1 MRFLVFQHAA
11 SEHPA
16 RLGDFLRADQIPFDT
31 VALDEGARIPA
42 ADPYDVLLVLGGPMD
57 VWEEHLHPWLMEEK
71 AFIKDWVSAGKPFL
85 GICLGHQLLAEA
97 MGGRVGRMAK
107 PEVGICDVTLTKS
120 GSDHPL
126 FAGAAPTFPVLQ
138 WHGAAVLEA
147 PTGGTI
153 LASSGPCPIQ
163 ALQVGA
169 RAVGLQYHV
178 EVLDHTVRD
187 WGEIPEY
194 RAALESVTGPG
205 GQAAF
210 EAAAARHMSSL
221 SASAARLYANFM
233 ANIVK

>member
-11 SEHPA
+11 SEHPG
-16 RLGDFLRADQIPFDT
+16 RLAEFLRADNIPFDT

-42 ADPYDVLLVLGGPMD
+42 PDPYDVLLVLGGPMD
-57 VWEEHLHPWLMEEK
+57 VWEEHIHPWLIEEK
-71 AFIKDWVSAGKPFL
+71 AFIRDWVSADRPFL

-97 MGGRVGRMAK
+97 MGGRVGRMTE
-107 PEVGICDVTLTKS
+107 PEVGICDVTLTKD
-120 GSDHPL
+120 GRGHPL
-126 FAGAAPTFPVLQ
+126 FTGSDATFPVLQ

-147 PTGGTI
+147 PPGSTI
-153 LASSGPCPIQ
+153 LASSGACPIQ
-163 ALQVGA
+163 ALQVGP

-187 WGEIPEY
+187 WGKIPEY
-194 RAALESVTGPG
+194 RDALESVTGPG

-210 EAAAARHMSSL
+210 EAAAASHMPGL

-233 ANIVK
+233 TGVVR